1 MGFLILGILFY
12 MTSLYSLWIMS
23 RVNLFVMFYFS
34 FIVWACF
41 MAADLVLG
49 IEKSDLSLL
58 NSILYL
64 LTSCVLGQMVWICVD
79 FIWEWI
85 LKYMHITTEAS
96 WIMYIFFSV
105 RSQIMVLLG
114 NFLIYFACF
123 MMSVRRFT
131 MAGKLG
137 TNKGSFGMIKI
148 DAEWMGSC

>member
-1 MGFLILGILFY
+1 MGFLILGILCY

-96 WIMYIFFSV
+96 WIMYIFF
-105 RSQIMVLLG
+105 Q
-114 NFLIYFACF
+114 
-123 MMSVRRFT
+123 
-131 MAGKLG
+131 
-137 TNKGSFGMIKI
+137 
-148 DAEWMGSC
+148 